1 MTSSSFP
8 VMKVESKEE
17 MKKSGDIKVI
27 DRHATKRNPSFLTI
41 EAFVCFPLD
50 HVMCCLL
57 RMTSFTPLQFTRVD
71 QSQFSERTQQ
81 LRLLLGDA
89 FLSAPVSMYNLV

>member
-17 MKKSGDIKVI
+17 MKKSGWDINVI
-27 DRHATKRNPSFLTI
+27 DRHATKQNPSFLTT

-50 HVMCCLL
+50 HVMCCVL
-57 RMTSFTPLQFTRVD
+57 RMTSFTLLQFT
-71 QSQFSERTQQ
+71 
-81 LRLLLGDA
+81 
-89 FLSAPVSMYNLV
+89 APVSTYNLV